1 MKCSFI
7 CGIDSF
13 AVFDIS
19 IIDLFDSI
27 ITFWVLF
34 ISLST
39 SLKFSLFSF
48 ISDEFL
54 EIFSIDSS
62 ALCIV
67 CITVSN
73 SLVVFSIVS
82 L

>member
-7 CGIDSF
+7 CGIDSLAF
-13 AVFDIS
+13 SEIS
-19 IIDLFDSI
+19 IIDSFDLI
-27 ITFWVLF
+27 IIFWVLF

-48 ISDEFL
+48 ISDELL
-54 EIFSIDSS
+54 EIASIDLSQ
-62 ALCIV
+62 LFKV
-67 CITVSN
+67 CITLSN
-73 SLVVFSIVS
+73 SLVVISIVS